1 MGHSPASGA
10 AMITVHHLESSRS
23 QRVLWLLEELALP
36 YQLVRYARDP
46 VTMLA
51 PPALRAVHPLGK
63 SPVLV
68 DDGHTLAESGAILE
82 YLVERYDTTHAF
94 SPTPLPVDS
103 SERLQYRYW
112 MHYAEGSAMPPLL
125 LSLVLARIRAAK
137 MPFFARPVAER
148 IVGKAMSGF
157 VGPQLKLHLDWM
169 ESSLARSG
177 GWFGGERFT
186 AADIQMS
193 FPVEAAAVRG
203 GLERHPALAG
213 FLRRIHER
221 PAHQR
226 ALAQGGPFALSAG

>member
-1 MGHSPASGA
+1 
-10 AMITVHHLESSRS
+10 MITVHHLENSRS

-36 YQLVRYARDP
+36 YQLVRYSRDP
-46 VTMLA
+46 KTLLA

-68 DDGHTLAESGAILE
+68 DDGHTLAESGAILD
-82 YLVERYDTTHAF
+82 YLVERYDLAHTL

-103 SERLQYRYW
+103 PERLQYRYW

-125 LSLVLARIRAAK
+125 LSLVLARIGAAP
-137 MPFFARPVAER
+137 MPFFARPVARR
-148 IVGKAMSGF
+148 IVEGAMAGF
-157 VGPQLKLHLDWM
+157 VGPQLRLHLDWM
-169 ESSLARSG
+169 EGALARSG

-203 GLERHPALAG
+203 GLERYPQLAD
-213 FLRRIHER
+213 FLQRIHER
-221 PAHQR
+221 PAYQR
-226 ALAQGGPFALSAG
+226 ALAQGGPFALAGG

>member
-1 MGHSPASGA
+1 
-10 AMITVHHLESSRS
+10 MITVHHLENSRS

-46 VTMLA
+46 ATLLA
-51 PPALRAVHPLGK
+51 PPSLRAIHPLGK

-68 DDGHTLAESGAILE
+68 DDGHTLAESGAVLE
-82 YLVERYDTTHAF
+82 YLVERYDTRHAF

-103 SERLQYRYW
+103 VERLQYRYW

-125 LSLVLARIRAAK
+125 LSLVFARIRAAK
-137 MPFFARPVAER
+137 MPFFVRPVAHS
-148 IVGKAMSGF
+148 IVDRTLSRF
-157 VGPQLKLHLDWM
+157 VAPQLKLHLDWM
-169 ESSLARSG
+169 DGSLARSG

-203 GLERHPALAG
+203 GLDQHPNLAG
-213 FLRRIHER
+213 FLERIHAR
-221 PAHQR
+221 PAYQR
-226 ALAQGGPFALSAG
+226 ALAQGGPFALAPA